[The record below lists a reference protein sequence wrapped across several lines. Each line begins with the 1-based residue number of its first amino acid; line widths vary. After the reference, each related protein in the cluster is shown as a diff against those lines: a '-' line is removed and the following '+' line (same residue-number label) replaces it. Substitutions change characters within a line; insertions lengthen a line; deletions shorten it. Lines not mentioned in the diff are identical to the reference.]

1 MMLSLLLILG
11 LVAGAVIP
19 VQTSINSRLSRFTQS
34 SLYASAISFTVGTL
48 LLVILNFI
56 LNPHLLTA
64 EAFGH
69 YHFDYYWYVGGLMG
83 VIYLTGNMIL
93 LPRIGA
99 SLTVVTTITGQI
111 LMSMLIDT
119 FGWFNVD
126 VQALH
131 VMKVLGIVLLLIGI
145 ILMNLQKN
153 AKQLA
158 QSGHNGPWMLS
169 GMIIGFTP
177 PIQTAI
183 NSHLG
188 QTLHSPF
195 FASLVSF
202 TVGASALIILTL
214 MLHRHVKIHATSEQ
228 HGPLKWWHFVGGALG
243 VIFVTTNIILTPV
256 IGVTFTLITVM
267 VGQIIMGLLIDHFG
281 LFGVPHRHITKQRLL
296 GFMLI
301 IIAIIIIQFN

>member
-1 MMLSLLLILG
+1 MLSLLLILG

-111 LMSMLIDT
+111 LMSVLIDT

-153 AKQLA
+153 AKQLS
-158 QSGHNGPWMLS
+158 QSGHNGPWMLV

-214 MLHRHVKIHATSEQ
+214 MLHRHVKIHTTSEQ
-228 HGPLKWWHFVGGALG
+228 HGPLKWWHFIGGALG

>member
-228 HGPLKWWHFVGGALG
+228 HGPLNWWHFVGGALG

>member
-1 MMLSLLLILG
+1 MLSLLLILG

-153 AKQLA
+153 AKQLS
-158 QSGHNGPWMLS
+158 QSGHNGPWMLV

-214 MLHRHVKIHATSEQ
+214 MLHRHVKIHTTSEQ
-228 HGPLKWWHFVGGALG
+228 HGPLKWWHFIGGALG

-256 IGVTFTLITVM
+256 IGVTFTFITVM

>member
-1 MMLSLLLILG
+1 MLSLLLILG

-111 LMSMLIDT
+111 LMSVLIDT

-158 QSGHNGPWMLS
+158 QSGHNGPWMLV

-188 QTLHSPF
+188 QTLHSP
-195 FASLVSF
+195 LLCVISF
-202 TVGASALIILTL
+202 IYSRGISTHYFDVD
-214 MLHRHVKIHATSEQ
+214 ATQ
-228 HGPLKWWHFVGGALG
+228 
-243 VIFVTTNIILTPV
+243 T
-256 IGVTFTLITVM
+256 
-267 VGQIIMGLLIDHFG
+267 
-281 LFGVPHRHITKQRLL
+281 R
-296 GFMLI
+296 
-301 IIAIIIIQFN
+301 

>member
-1 MMLSLLLILG
+1 MLSLLLILG

-158 QSGHNGPWMLS
+158 QSSHNGPWMLG

>member
-1 MMLSLLLILG
+1 MLSLLLILG

-19 VQTSINSRLSRFTQS
+19 IQTSINSRLSRFTQS

>member
-1 MMLSLLLILG
+1 MLSLLLILG

-158 QSGHNGPWMLS
+158 QSSHNGPWMLS

-281 LFGVPHRHITKQRLL
+281 LFSVPHRHITKQRLL

>member
-1 MMLSLLLILG
+1 MLSLLLILG

-119 FGWFNVD
+119 FGWFSVD

-214 MLHRHVKIHATSEQ
+214 MLHRHVKIHATSGQ

>member
-1 MMLSLLLILG
+1 MLSLLLILG

-243 VIFVTTNIILTPV
+243 VIFVTTNIILTTV

>member
-1 MMLSLLLILG
+1 MLSLLLILG

-34 SLYASAISFTVGTL
+34 SLYASAISFAVGTL

>member
-1 MMLSLLLILG
+1 MLSFLYRPLLILG
-11 LVAGAVIP
+11 C
-19 VQTSINSRLSRFTQS
+19 RFTQS

-169 GMIIGFTP
+169 GTIIGFTP

-188 QTLHSPF
+188 QTLHSP
-195 FASLVSF
+195 SL
-202 TVGASALIILTL
+202 
-214 MLHRHVKIHATSEQ
+214 RH
-228 HGPLKWWHFVGGALG
+228 
-243 VIFVTTNIILTPV
+243 
-256 IGVTFTLITVM
+256 
-267 VGQIIMGLLIDHFG
+267 
-281 LFGVPHRHITKQRLL
+281 
-296 GFMLI
+296 
-301 IIAIIIIQFN
+301 

>member
-1 MMLSLLLILG
+1 MLSLLLILG

-93 LPRIGA
+93 LPRICA

>member
-1 MMLSLLLILG
+1 MLSLLLILG

-48 LLVILNFI
+48 LLVTLNFI

-158 QSGHNGPWMLS
+158 QSSHNGPWMLS

>member
-1 MMLSLLLILG
+1 MLSLLLILG

-19 VQTSINSRLSRFTQS
+19 VQTSINSRLSRYTQS

-69 YHFDYYWYVGGLMG
+69 YHFDYYWYLGGLMG

-111 LMSMLIDT
+111 LMSVLIDT
-119 FGWFNVD
+119 FGWFNVG
-126 VQALH
+126 VQTLH

-153 AKQLA
+153 AKQLT
-158 QSGHNGPWMLS
+158 QTGHNGPWMLV

-214 MLHRHVKIHATSEQ
+214 VLHRHVKIHPTSEQ

-296 GFMLI
+296 GFVLI

>member
-1 MMLSLLLILG
+1 MLSLLLILG

-111 LMSMLIDT
+111 LMSVLIDT

-153 AKQLA
+153 AKQLT
-158 QSGHNGPWMLS
+158 QSGHNGPWMLV

>member
-1 MMLSLLLILG
+1 MLSLLLILG

-158 QSGHNGPWMLS
+158 QSSHNGPWMLS

-214 MLHRHVKIHATSEQ
+214 MLHRHVKIHTTSEQ
-228 HGPLKWWHFVGGALG
+228 HGPLKWWHFIGGALG

>member
-1 MMLSLLLILG
+1 MLSLLLILG

-228 HGPLKWWHFVGGALG
+228 HGPLNWWHFVGGALG

>member
-1 MMLSLLLILG
+1 MLSLLLILG

-188 QTLHSPF
+188 QTLHSP
-195 FASLVSF
+195 SL
-202 TVGASALIILTL
+202 
-214 MLHRHVKIHATSEQ
+214 RH
-228 HGPLKWWHFVGGALG
+228 
-243 VIFVTTNIILTPV
+243 
-256 IGVTFTLITVM
+256 
-267 VGQIIMGLLIDHFG
+267 
-281 LFGVPHRHITKQRLL
+281 
-296 GFMLI
+296 
-301 IIAIIIIQFN
+301 

>member
-1 MMLSLLLILG
+1 MLSLLLILG

-153 AKQLA
+153 AKQLS
-158 QSGHNGPWMLS
+158 QSGHNGPWMLV

-214 MLHRHVKIHATSEQ
+214 MLHRHVKIHTTSEQ
-228 HGPLKWWHFVGGALG
+228 HGPLKWWYFIGGALG

>member
-1 MMLSLLLILG
+1 
-11 LVAGAVIP
+11 
-19 VQTSINSRLSRFTQS
+19 
-34 SLYASAISFTVGTL
+34 
-48 LLVILNFI
+48 
-56 LNPHLLTA
+56 
-64 EAFGH
+64 
-69 YHFDYYWYVGGLMG
+69 
-83 VIYLTGNMIL
+83 
-93 LPRIGA
+93 
-99 SLTVVTTITGQI
+99 
-111 LMSMLIDT
+111 
-119 FGWFNVD
+119 
-126 VQALH
+126 
-131 VMKVLGIVLLLIGI
+131 MKVLGIVLLLIGI

-158 QSGHNGPWMLS
+158 QSGHNGPWMLV

-214 MLHRHVKIHATSEQ
+214 MLHRHVKIHTTSEQ
-228 HGPLKWWHFVGGALG
+228 HGPLKWWHFIGGALG

>member
-1 MMLSLLLILG
+1 MLSLLLILG

-111 LMSMLIDT
+111 LMSVLIDT

-158 QSGHNGPWMLS
+158 QSGHNRPWMLS

>member
-1 MMLSLLLILG
+1 MLSLLLILG
-11 LVAGAVIP
+11 LVAGAAIP

-111 LMSMLIDT
+111 LMSVLIDT

-214 MLHRHVKIHATSEQ
+214 MLHRHVKIHTTSEQ
-228 HGPLKWWHFVGGALG
+228 HGPLKWWHFIGGALG

>member
-1 MMLSLLLILG
+1 MLSLLLILG

-214 MLHRHVKIHATSEQ
+214 MLHRHVKIHTTSEQ
-228 HGPLKWWHFVGGALG
+228 HGPLKWWHFIGGALG

>member
-1 MMLSLLLILG
+1 MLSLLLILG
-11 LVAGAVIP
+11 LVAGVVIP

-111 LMSMLIDT
+111 LMSVLIDT

-214 MLHRHVKIHATSEQ
+214 MLHRHVKIHTTSEQ
-228 HGPLKWWHFVGGALG
+228 HGPLKWWHFIGGALG

>member
-1 MMLSLLLILG
+1 MLSLLLILG

-158 QSGHNGPWMLS
+158 QSSHNGPWILS

>member
-1 MMLSLLLILG
+1 MLSLLLILG

-153 AKQLA
+153 AKQLT

>member
-1 MMLSLLLILG
+1 MLSLLLILG

-111 LMSMLIDT
+111 LMSVLIDT

-158 QSGHNGPWMLS
+158 QSGHNGPWMLVS
-169 GMIIGFTP
+169 MIIGFTP

-228 HGPLKWWHFVGGALG
+228 HGPLKWWHFIGGALG

>member
-1 MMLSLLLILG
+1 MLSLLLILG

-83 VIYLTGNMIL
+83 VIFLTGNMIL

-111 LMSMLIDT
+111 LMSVLIDT

-153 AKQLA
+153 AKQLS
-158 QSGHNGPWMLS
+158 QSGHNGPWMLI

>member
-1 MMLSLLLILG
+1 MLSLLLILG

-153 AKQLA
+153 AKQLS
-158 QSGHNGPWMLS
+158 QSGHNGPWMLV

-214 MLHRHVKIHATSEQ
+214 MLHRHVKIHTTSEQ
-228 HGPLKWWHFVGGALG
+228 HGPLKWWHFIGGALG
-243 VIFVTTNIILTPV
+243 VIFVTTNIILSPV

>member
-1 MMLSLLLILG
+1 MLSLLLILG

>member
-1 MMLSLLLILG
+1 MLSLLLILG

-158 QSGHNGPWMLS
+158 QSSHNGPWMLS

-188 QTLHSPF
+188 QMLHSPF

>member
-1 MMLSLLLILG
+1 MLSLLLILG

-83 VIYLTGNMIL
+83 VIFLTGNMIL

-111 LMSMLIDT
+111 LMSVLIDT

>member
-1 MMLSLLLILG
+1 MLSLLLILG

-158 QSGHNGPWMLS
+158 QSDHNGPWMLS

-214 MLHRHVKIHATSEQ
+214 MLHRHVKIHTTSEQ
-228 HGPLKWWHFVGGALG
+228 HGPLKWWHFIGGALG

>member
-1 MMLSLLLILG
+1 MLSLLLILG

-56 LNPHLLTA
+56 LNPHLLSA

-214 MLHRHVKIHATSEQ
+214 MLHRHVKIHTTSEQ
-228 HGPLKWWHFVGGALG
+228 HGPLKWWHFIGGALG

>member
-1 MMLSLLLILG
+1 MLSLLLILG

-19 VQTSINSRLSRFTQS
+19 VQTSINSRLSRYTQS

-126 VQALH
+126 VQTLH

-153 AKQLA
+153 AKQLT
-158 QSGHNGPWMLS
+158 QTGHNGPWMLV

-188 QTLHSPF
+188 QTLHSPL

-214 MLHRHVKIHATSEQ
+214 VLHRHVKIHPTSEQ

-267 VGQIIMGLLIDHFG
+267 VGQIIMGLFIDHFG

-296 GFMLI
+296 GFVLI

>member
-1 MMLSLLLILG
+1 MLSLLLILG

-111 LMSMLIDT
+111 LMSVLIDT

-195 FASLVSF
+195 FASLISF

-214 MLHRHVKIHATSEQ
+214 MLHRHVKIHTTSEQ

>member
-1 MMLSLLLILG
+1 MLSLLLILG

-158 QSGHNGPWMLS
+158 QSSHNGPWMLS

>member
-1 MMLSLLLILG
+1 MLSLLLILG

-48 LLVILNFI
+48 LLLILNFI

-131 VMKVLGIVLLLIGI
+131 VMKALGIVLLLIGI